1 MCGRYSLTTPMEA
14 IAQLFA
20 LDSRANLPAR
30 YNIAPTQDVPVVRVG
45 PDGAR
50 DGRSR
55 ELVQMR
61 WGLVPAWAK
70 DIKIGARMINARA
83 ETVATRFKATF
94 EQRRCLVVADGFYEW
109 LKRPDGRKQPQH
121 ITLAD
126 KAAFAFAGLWER
138 WRDPADGEWLLS
150 CSIITTDANALVAPI
165 HDRMPVI
172 LAPADHAAWLAA
184 PDAALVKPLP
194 AEAMAAT
201 AVSMRVNN
209 VDNDDAACL
218 EPAEAEPGGTAQ
230 LDLF

>member
-45 PDGAR
+45 PEGAH
-50 DGRSR
+50 
-55 ELVQMR
+55 ELIQVR

-109 LKRPDGRKQPQH
+109 LKRPDGAKQPYH

-126 KAAFAFAGLWER
+126 KAVFAFAGLWER
-138 WRDPADGEWLLS
+138 WRTPEGDPLLS
-150 CSIITTDANALVAPI
+150 CSIITTTPNERVAPI

-172 LAPADHAAWLAA
+172 LAPADHGAWLAA
-184 PDAALVKPLP
+184 PDAALLRPFP
-194 AEAMAAT
+194 ADAMTAT
-201 AVSMRVNN
+201 AVSSRVNN

-218 EPAEAEPGGTAQ
+218 ASVEAATPGAVKAQ

>member
-30 YNIAPTQDVPVVRVG
+30 YNIAPTQDVPVVRV
-45 PDGAR
+45 AR
-50 DGRSR
+50 DGRR
-55 ELVQMR
+55 ELVQVR

-83 ETVATRFKATF
+83 ETIATRFKATF

-109 LKRPDGRKQPQH
+109 LKRPDGAKQPYH

-126 KAAFAFAGLWER
+126 KAAFAFAGLWES
-138 WRDPADGEWLLS
+138 WRDPAGESLLS
-150 CSIITTDANALVAPI
+150 CSIITTEANALVAPI
-165 HDRMPVI
+165 HGRMPVI

-184 PDAALVKPLP
+184 PDTSLLTPYSAD
-194 AEAMAAT
+194 AMAVT
-201 AVSMRVNN
+201 AVSTRVNN
-209 VDNDDAACL
+209 VANDDPECL
-218 EPAEAEPGGTAQ
+218 APADSDAEPGKAQ